1 MFSRLAHAWRRRLAR
16 IPADTDP
23 TPTIAS
29 VVDYTVACG
38 ANVVITGTGF
48 LGTSP
53 RAGLGF
59 VKNVYIGT
67 SSASY
72 TVDSA
77 TQITA
82 PAPDTPGSK
91 SVVVNTSGGCA
102 VHGTPVQIRPRID
115 TVSPASV
122 PDTGGVKVT
131 LTGAGFTDATSLD
144 IPMAGVGPHSFTVVD
159 DATITFN
166 APPVLGGG
174 SASVYVTTAGQQSDP
189 AELVYST

>member
-23 TPTIAS
+23 TPTISS
-29 VVDYTVACG
+29 VADYTVACG

-48 LGTSP
+48 LGVSP

-59 VKNVYIGT
+59 VKSVHVGT
-67 SSASY
+67 SSASF
-72 TVDSA
+72 TADSA

-82 PAPDTPGSK
+82 VAPDVPGDQQ
-91 SVVVNTSGGCA
+91 VVVNTTGGCA
-102 VHGTPVQIRPRID
+102 THATPLQIRPRID
-115 TVSPASV
+115 TISPASV
-122 PDTGGVKVT
+122 PDVGGVVVT

-144 IPMAGVGPHSFTVVD
+144 IPAAGAGPHSFTVVD
-159 DATITFN
+159 DATITFS

-174 SASVYVTTAGQQSDP
+174 TANVYITNVYQSDP
-189 AELVYST
+189 VELVYTP